1 MSSEPKS
8 ADKLQ
13 AEIAREYRNFKPS
26 DEVRQLAEELFASEP
41 CEATPDHVLRTQV
54 MDSRIPK
61 NEREWW
67 AKREIE
73 SQQARIEALTTEV
86 EEQARLLGM
95 SGSREVEL
103 LARIEALEKAAQ
115 RRVDCGHDD
124 ECGGRQKDRCGCGHT
139 ELENALEMLLP

>member
-73 SQQARIEALTTEV
+73 SQQARIGALEQQLKYAHKGIDIARG
-86 EEQARLLGM
+86 ERDEKQARIQ
-95 SGSREVEL
+95 
-103 LARIEALEKAAQ
+103 AALEVYAGMEGFIPETAAEGYCLRIIEQMNKALL
-115 RRVDCGHDD
+115 
-124 ECGGRQKDRCGCGHT
+124 E
-139 ELENALEMLLP
+139 EL

>member
-73 SQQARIEALTTEV
+73 SQQARIEAL
-86 EEQARLLGM
+86 
-95 SGSREVEL
+95 
-103 LARIEALEKAAQ
+103 EKAATE
-115 RRVDCGHDD
+115 VV
-124 ECGGRQKDRCGCGHT
+124 ECGVDAMAYDRRQVLD
-139 ELENALEMLLP
+139 ALAALLQEPTK